1 MPESSFDAATWS
13 PGPGGSG
20 TWPEALAGTLDPSRR
35 SFVES
40 ANAPDADFPIRNLPF
55 GAFST
60 DTLEPRL
67 GVAIGDRALD
77 LRNVVEA
84 GLLEGLDGRIRCAL
98 SAASLDDLLALG
110 RPAWLAARVAIS
122 RLLDAD
128 HAALRDRADRE
139 TFLPAIE
146 DIRLGLPARTRD
158 YTDFYASE
166 HHATNVGRMFRP
178 DNPLMPNW
186 KHLPVGYHGR
196 ASSLVPSG
204 TPIRRPHG
212 QTVGPDGPPPAYGP
226 VRLLDY
232 EIEVGFLIGPGNRL
246 GDPIPASRAL
256 DHVFG
261 LAIVNDW
268 SARDVQKWEYQPL
281 GPFNAKNF
289 ATSISPWVVTLEAL
303 APFMVDG
310 PPRAAGDPEN
320 LPYLRHDRDIA
331 IDLELEVAIASKTM
345 RDAGTP
351 ATRVSLGN
359 YREMYWSIAQM
370 VAHHTSTGCN
380 LQPGDL
386 MASGTVSGP
395 EESNRGCLLERTW
408 RGENPVELADGTSRR
423 FLQDGDE
430 VVMRGWCGRGERR
443 IGFGACTGI
452 VDPAT

>member
-1 MPESSFDAATWS
+1 MPESTTWTPAPREQAA
-13 PGPGGSG
+13 
-20 TWPEALAGTLDPSRR
+20 WPKELAETLDAGKR

-40 ANAPDADFPIRNLPF
+40 AEVAGCDFPIRNLPF
-55 GAFST
+55 GSFST
-60 DTLEPRL
+60 DVLEPRL
-67 GVAIGDRALD
+67 GVAIGDRVLD
-77 LRNVVEA
+77 LRGTVEA
-84 GLLEGLDGRIRCAL
+84 GLLDELDDRIRCAL
-98 SAASLDDLLALG
+98 CAPRLDDLLGMG
-110 RPAWLAARVAIS
+110 RSAWLATRVAVS

-128 HAALRDRADRE
+128 EARLRDHAARE
-139 TFLPAIE
+139 TLLPAISAV
-146 DIRLGLPARTRD
+146 RLGVPAGIRD

-196 ASSLVPSG
+196 ASSIVPSG
-204 TPIRRPHG
+204 TPVRRPHG

-232 EIEVGFLIGPGNRL
+232 EIEVGFLIGPGNDL
-246 GDPIPASRAL
+246 GRPIPASRAL

-261 LAIVNDW
+261 LVIVNDW

-289 ATSISPWVVTLEAL
+289 ATSLSPWVVTLEAL
-303 APFMVDG
+303 APYMLPG
-310 PPRAAGDPEN
+310 PPRGADDPEN
-320 LPYLRHDRDIA
+320 LPYLQSDHDVA
-331 IDLELEVAIASKTM
+331 IDLELEVAIASQGM
-345 RDAGTP
+345 RDAGTSP
-351 ATRVSLGN
+351 TRISLGN

-408 RGENPVELADGTSRR
+408 RGEHPVELADGTPRR

-430 VVMRGWCGRGERR
+430 VVMRGWCGREGSR
-443 IGFGACTGI
+443 IGFGACAGVI
-452 VDPAT
+452 EPAERLP